1 MPANVTLPLLALWLM
16 MGICHISHAQSL
28 TPLLNISRTSEMN
41 DQQTEGLLFFD
52 TGDQF
57 IFFEL
62 LPPTQ
67 KIEDEA
73 TFQLEIKKKTINQ
86 DRLKPIW
93 QQSVIWNQEN
103 PYRDSILLDNKFA
116 SGNFELILLVKNKE
130 GEVMFKNKR
139 GIQLLRSGGQVIQD
153 EYFDEKINTEQHLT
167 DPEKTFV
174 RKYDLNT
181 LRKNIAACIP
191 ISVEGETTFIT
202 DVNREKNPDVLK
214 RFFYNFWYSRNPGNP
229 EAEWLRYAEKLNHV
243 AKNYGTGTLKG
254 YETDRGRIYLVY
266 GEPDELIRLPNEK
279 NALPHEIWSYSRAG
293 GFSNVRFLFY
303 QPGMVG
309 TQMFL
314 LHSTLS
320 REIINPQWRTFIYTD
335 VDDSSQMTHRALEYF
350 K

>member
-1 MPANVTLPLLALWLM
+1 
-16 MGICHISHAQSL
+16 MGICNVSHAQSL
-28 TPLLNISRTSEMN
+28 TTLLNISRTSEMP

-62 LPPTQ
+62 VPPTQ
-67 KIEDEA
+67 KIENEA

-103 PYRDSILLDNKFA
+103 LYRDSISLDNKFA
-116 SGNFELILLVKNKE
+116 SGNFELILLVNNIQ
-130 GEVMFKNKR
+130 GEVMFKNRR

-153 EYFDEKINTEQHLT
+153 EYFEEKTNTEQHLI

-181 LRKNIAACIP
+181 LQKNIAACIP
-191 ISVEGETTFIT
+191 VSVDGETTFIT

-243 AKNYGTGTLKG
+243 AKNYGT
-254 YETDRGRIYLVY
+254 
-266 GEPDELIRLPNEK
+266 
-279 NALPHEIWSYSRAG
+279 
-293 GFSNVRFLFY
+293 
-303 QPGMVG
+303 
-309 TQMFL
+309 
-314 LHSTLS
+314 
-320 REIINPQWRTFIYTD
+320 
-335 VDDSSQMTHRALEYF
+335 
-350 K
+350 